1 MLLLLLL
8 FTKPFFVVSCHT
20 NRNFAGS
27 SVNRG
32 IFFVFVSV
40 HNKKE
45 EKKKKEKKEKRRE
58 KREREKRRKS
68 LEFKSH

>member
-1 MLLLLLL
+1 MAC
-8 FTKPFFVVSCHT
+8 TPD
-20 NRNFAGS
+20 GMW
-27 SVNRG
+27 G

-45 EKKKKEKKEKRRE
+45 EKKKKEKKGKRRE

>member
-1 MLLLLLL
+1 MEA
-8 FTKPFFVVSCHT
+8 SY
-20 NRNFAGS
+20 NY
-27 SVNRG
+27 G

-45 EKKKKEKKEKRRE
+45 GKKKKEKKGKRRE